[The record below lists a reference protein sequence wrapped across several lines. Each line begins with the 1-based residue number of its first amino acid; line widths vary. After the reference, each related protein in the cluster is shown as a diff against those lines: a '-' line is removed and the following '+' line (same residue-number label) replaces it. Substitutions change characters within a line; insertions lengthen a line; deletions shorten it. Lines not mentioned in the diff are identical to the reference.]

1 MKEIKII
8 QIVISVL
15 LIIVILLQ
23 NRGAALGGVFGGSNA
38 VFLTKRGI
46 EKKLFI
52 LTIILAVLFFAVS
65 LSSILLYR

>member
-1 MKEIKII
+1 MIKII
-8 QIVISVL
+8 QLIISIL

-23 NRGAALGGVFGGSNA
+23 SKGTALGGVFGGSNT

-65 LSSILLYR
+65 LGSILLYK

>member
-1 MKEIKII
+1 MNELKII

-15 LIIVILLQ
+15 LIVVILLQ
-23 NRGAALGGVFGGSNA
+23 NKGAALGGVFGGNNA

-52 LTIILAVLFFAVS
+52 ATIILAVLFFAIS
-65 LSSILLYR
+65 LGSILL

>member
-1 MKEIKII
+1 MDILKII

-15 LIIVILLQ
+15 LIISILLQ
-23 NRGAALGGVFGGSNA
+23 SRGAGLGGVFGGSGS

-52 LTIILAVLFFAVS
+52 FTIILAVLFFAIS
-65 LSSILLYR
+65 LASILLNS